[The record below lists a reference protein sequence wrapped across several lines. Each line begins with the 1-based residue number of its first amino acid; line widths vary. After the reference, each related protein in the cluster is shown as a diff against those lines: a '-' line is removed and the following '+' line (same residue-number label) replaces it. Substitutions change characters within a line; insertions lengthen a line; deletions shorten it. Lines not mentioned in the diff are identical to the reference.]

1 MIKRLIKNEVTL
13 KRWKRFRADK
23 PAMISLYL
31 IILVSFF
38 SFSAEFWSNSKPIA
52 MKYNGEYYFPI
63 LKKYHPSDFAQ
74 EDVMVTDY
82 RKLDSQ
88 TEWALWPVI
97 KWDPYES
104 NNTVERFPSPP
115 THDNLLGTDD
125 RGRDILSRLLYGF
138 RYSVTF
144 AILCWVLEFIIGAIL
159 GGIMGYAGGKVDLIG
174 QRLVEIF
181 STIPQ
186 FFLLIIVISIFQPN
200 LPLLIVLS
208 AAFGWIFISYYIRGE
223 FLKLRNREYVE
234 AARALGA
241 SHTRLIFKHI
251 LPNSLGPIFTFSPF
265 VIAGNISAL
274 ASLDFLGFG
283 LPQPTPSWGE
293 LLAQSQKNFTIAW
306 WLASWPSI
314 ALFVTLVLFGLIG
327 EGVRNAYDPKK

>member
-1 MIKRLIKNEVTL
+1 MIERFIKNDLTL
-13 KRWKRFRADK
+13 KRWQRFRSDK
-23 PAMISLYL
+23 MALASLWL
-31 IILVSFF
+31 IIVISFF
-38 SFSAEFWSNSKPIA
+38 SFTAEFWSNSKPIV
-52 MKYNGEYYFPI
+52 MKHKGELYFPVV
-63 LKKYHPSDFAQ
+63 KDYHPSEFGQ

-82 RKLDSQ
+82 RKLEIDG
-88 TEWALWPVI
+88 WAVWPLI
-97 KWDPYES
+97 KWDPFES

-115 THDNLLGTDD
+115 TNDNILGTDD

-144 AILCWVLEFIIGAIL
+144 AIMCWILEFIIGVIL
-159 GGIMGYAGGKVDLIG
+159 GGIMGYAGGKTDLIG

-200 LPLLIVLS
+200 LWLLIVLS

-234 AARALGA
+234 AAKALGA
-241 SHTRLIFKHI
+241 SHARLIFKHI

-265 VIAGNISAL
+265 VIAGNIAAL

-293 LLAQSQKNFTIAW
+293 LLAESQKNFTIAW
-306 WLASWPSI
+306 WLATWPSLV
-314 ALFVTLVLFGLIG
+314 LFCTLVLFGLIG
-327 EGVRNAYDPKK
+327 EGVRDAYDPKK